1 MIKSTL
7 ISIRV
12 DDDMLTE
19 IDRISERSGIPRSSI
34 IRLAISD
41 FLYFLNQTDSESSN
55 IWKRFFQIAE
65 GGMTHGG
72 ETD

>member
-19 IDRISERSGIPRSSI
+19 IDRISERSGISRSSI
-34 IRLAISD
+34 IRMAISD
-41 FLYFLNQTDSESSN
+41 FLYFLNQTDNESSN
-55 IWKRFFQIAE
+55 IWKRFFQIVE
-65 GGMTHGG
+65 GGMNHGG
-72 ETD
+72 ETN